1 MIRLIFIFIF
11 FYTYCF
17 ADETVLINYPQN
29 SDIII
34 LNPGDYKVD
43 EFDITLKDKEWF
55 AVYENSNFSYIKK
68 VKLKIEKIE
77 PDIQYDWQYRVSVED
92 NKDCLFLI
100 GGLDLTDRK
109 FDYYTNN
116 DILKN
121 NQDFTFE
128 FGPYHTYISSK
139 IKLEESIGEVTKRYY
154 SVSLNYESNNN
165 ITSQELFLFPCYDEQ
180 LILNLVWAGD
190 LDNDGKTDFVIQT
203 PILPY
208 NELGDAIGLYL
219 SSRADKEDLVKLV
232 AYFISTGC

>member
-1 MIRLIFIFIF
+1 MIRLIFIFTF

-34 LNPGDYKVD
+34 LNPGDYKVG

-55 AVYENSNFSYIKK
+55 AVYENSNFSSIKK

-77 PDIQYDWQYRVSVED
+77 PDIQYDWEYRVSVED

-100 GGLDLTDRK
+100 SGLDLTDRK
-109 FDYYTNN
+109 FDYYANN

-139 IKLEESIGEVTKRYY
+139 IKLKESFKKSLFYKTGKVALNSRIKKSYNKVKSFSDFGITKKNFVITL
-154 SVSLNYESNNN
+154 SSGAGNVS
-165 ITSQELFLFPCYDEQ
+165 ILFNEKNDFNSKLIIKIQ
-180 LILNLVWAGD
+180 LI
-190 LDNDGKTDFVIQT
+190 
-203 PILPY
+203 
-208 NELGDAIGLYL
+208 
-219 SSRADKEDLVKLV
+219 S
-232 AYFISTGC
+232 YFD

>member
-1 MIRLIFIFIF
+1 MIRLIFIFTF

-34 LNPGDYKVD
+34 LNPGDYKVG
-43 EFDITLKDKEWF
+43 EFDITLKEKEWF

-77 PDIQYDWQYRVSVED
+77 PDIQYDWEYRVSVED

-100 GGLDLTDRK
+100 SGLDLTDRK

-139 IKLEESIGEVTKRYY
+139 LKLEESIGEVTKRYY
-154 SVSLNYESNNN
+154 SVSLNYDSNNN
-165 ITSQELFLFPCYDEQ
+165 INSQELFLFPCYDEQ
-180 LILNLVWAGD
+180 LILSLVWAGD

-203 PILPY
+203 PTLPY
-208 NELGDAIGLYL
+208 NEMGDAIGLYL
-219 SSRADKEDLVKLV
+219 SSRADNEDLVKLV